1 MNYSSADSQIMQD
14 LQKLT
19 DKLALLE
26 DLVNNEEDS
35 TSLQGLMDNPTIGQM
50 YRACRD
56 ELPKLLELANSELNE
71 DLMNRIINI
80 TERLTAVKNV
90 VEPQKSTPTN
100 FKEQKHFELKQSS
113 DDIKNIFDDL
123 PLLSPKPQT
132 TIKDNGNIFVKQE
145 EFKNNN
151 DLLIDLIKINDK
163 SVLRLLNISDS
174 TITNIKLNGKVVKA
188 KLEPLASYS
197 RIQRDCSVIKVEY
210 NENSKFE
217 FKQLENGI
225 ENLLLI

>member
-1 MNYSSADSQIMQD
+1 MQD

-19 DKLALLE
+19 DKLTLLE
-26 DLVNNEEDS
+26 DLVQGEDDS

-80 TERLTAVKNV
+80 TERLMTIKNI
-90 VEPQKSTPTN
+90 VEPKDENSP
-100 FKEQKHFELKQSS
+100 FAKHFELKQSS
-113 DDIKNIFDDL
+113 DDLKNIFDDL

-132 TIKDNGNIFVKQE
+132 IMAEKLIVKQE
-145 EFKNNN
+145 EFINNN

-163 SVLRLLNISDS
+163 NVLRFMNISEK
-174 TITNIKLNGKVVKA
+174 TIKNIKLVKCYC
-188 KLEPLASYS
+188 E
-197 RIQRDCSVIKVEY
+197 
-210 NENSKFE
+210 
-217 FKQLENGI
+217 
-225 ENLLLI
+225 

>member
-1 MNYSSADSQIMQD
+1 MQD

-19 DKLALLE
+19 DKLTLLE
-26 DLVNNEEDS
+26 DLVQGEEDS
-35 TSLQGLMDNPTIGQM
+35 SSLQGLMDNPTIGQM

-80 TERLTAVKNV
+80 TERLMAIKNI
-90 VEPQKSTPTN
+90 VEPKNDEKPKS
-100 FKEQKHFELKQSS
+100 KYFELKQSS

-123 PLLSPKPQT
+123 PILSPKPQST
-132 TIKDNGNIFVKQE
+132 TTESVSVFVKQE

-163 SVLRLLNISDS
+163 NVLRFMNISES
-174 TITNIKLNGKVVKA
+174 TITNIKIVT
-188 KLEPLASYS
+188 
-197 RIQRDCSVIKVEY
+197 
-210 NENSKFE
+210 
-217 FKQLENGI
+217 
-225 ENLLLI
+225 

>member
-1 MNYSSADSQIMQD
+1 MQD

-19 DKLALLE
+19 DKLTLLE
-26 DLVNNEEDS
+26 DLVQGEEDS
-35 TSLQGLMDNPTIGQM
+35 SSLQGLMDNPTIGQM

-80 TERLTAVKNV
+80 TERLMAIKNI
-90 VEPQKSTPTN
+90 VEPKNDEKPKS
-100 FKEQKHFELKQSS
+100 KYFELKQSS

-123 PLLSPKPQT
+123 PIISPKPQST
-132 TIKDNGNIFVKQE
+132 MTESVSVFVKQE

-163 SVLRLLNISDS
+163 NVLRFMNISES
-174 TITNIKLNGKVVKA
+174 TITNIKIVT
-188 KLEPLASYS
+188 
-197 RIQRDCSVIKVEY
+197 
-210 NENSKFE
+210 
-217 FKQLENGI
+217 
-225 ENLLLI
+225 